1 MTNHERPDTWKKDLA
16 SLLEHLQ
23 RCEAAGMPGFPF
35 MHYFPDWLL
44 EELSAAGYT
53 FQLRRACGHYVF
65 LPRNPQ
71 HEEVQDMPKSQLL
84 TEKVELDGRIAAL
97 RAEMSLPSF
106 TLLPDDEQDR
116 VASQLAWMT
125 GYSKVLGERLAA
137 FTTKA

>member
-1 MTNHERPDTWKKDLA
+1 MTNHERPDTWKKDLER
-16 SLLEHLQ
+16 LLEHLQ

-71 HEEVQDMPKSQLL
+71 HEGVQDMPKSQLL

-97 RAEMSLPSF
+97 RASS
-106 TLLPDDEQDR
+106 
-116 VASQLAWMT
+116 ASGFRSGARPVGAVEPASHGRRPAW
-125 GYSKVLGERLAA
+125 V
-137 FTTKA
+137 